1 MDDISS
7 LSDYLDADDI
17 ISEDENIQYNKDRFD
32 KNTII
37 KIQIETA
44 DRIINMFPKALEK
57 HKKEIISSIIGN
69 KEKEENL
76 ILTKIIINNDVYYR
90 FNNGILLDNVC
101 QVRGISIINNNNYIY
116 FPFKTCEEQYKY
128 LTETKKYN
136 KYLEF

>member
-1 MDDISS
+1 MKK
-7 LSDYLDADDI
+7 
-17 ISEDENIQYNKDRFD
+17 NKDFFGGND
-32 KNTII
+32 
-37 KIQIETA
+37 
-44 DRIINMFPKALEK
+44 FPVFFSEED
-57 HKKEIISSIIGN
+57 KEIFF